1 MISLNGVVFMK
12 LSKRILSLA
21 LVGLSVLSLSS
32 CLILDGKGTRVN
44 KDLSYTWDESNYD
57 ALLKNMDRFEKAL
70 KGKNDLELVGSWLSV
85 QRAIYACATYRTI
98 EHINYAQGDDA
109 AYDRYMYFYDIVAEA
124 SKWQESLYQDMYDSA
139 YKDQFFQ
146 GYTEEE
152 IQKLINSK
160 KPDAYYELEK
170 KQEELLKGYRDLT
183 DEEIQDNTADIY
195 LALVK
200 NYKEEAKLLGY
211 DSYIDYAYK
220 DIYEREYT
228 PSEVTSFNGYVK
240 DTVLPLMQNLKN
252 IREDKVNAL
261 TNEEK
266 NRINSFHQANYNT
279 MIADIKDYGTF
290 IGDSYKNSLDFI
302 LKDGYIRL
310 GGDNANIDGAFTTYL
325 FMESLD
331 QPIIYFGPSYQNT
344 LTFIHEFGHYNNFM
358 VNGAGAM
365 SYDLAE
371 THSQANEL
379 LFLAWLSKNDASFTP
394 NVVDVLH
401 IDEVLDACRVIIL
414 ATMVNDFEYRVY
426 HSSDTLSTADFDTYY
441 QEAGDALG
449 GYDTIMDAVYG
460 ENKTTATAYWKRVVL
475 DNPCYYISYAM
486 SKIPSLEIYSY
497 ARNDLALARQKYKKT
512 YTLENGLKLT
522 EFLSVLDNAELYSP
536 FDSKAFDLIEA
547 LNIIETNS

>member
-1 MISLNGVVFMK
+1 MK

-21 LVGLSVLSLSS
+21 FVGLSVLSLSS
-32 CLILDGKGTRVN
+32 CLILDGKGTRVK
-44 KDLSYTWDESNYD
+44 KDLSYTWNEADYD
-57 ALLKNMDRFEKAL
+57 ALLKNMDRFEKAI
-70 KGKNDLELVGSWLSV
+70 KGKDDFELVGSWLSV
-85 QRAIYACATYRTI
+85 QRSIYACATYRTI

-170 KQEELLKGYRDLT
+170 KQEELVKGYRDLT
-183 DEEIQDNTADIY
+183 DDEIQDHTADIY

-228 PSEVTSFNGYVK
+228 PNEVSTFNGYVK
-240 DTVLPLMQNLKN
+240 DTVLPLMQNLKAL
-252 IREDKVNAL
+252 REDKVNAL
-261 TNEEK
+261 TEEEK
-266 NRINSFHQANYNT
+266 NRINSFHNANYNT
-279 MIADIKDYGTF
+279 MMEDIKDYGTF

-302 LKDGYIRL
+302 LNDGYIRL

-325 FMESLD
+325 YMDSLD

-344 LTFIHEFGHYNNFM
+344 LTFIHEFGHYNNFK

-379 LFLAWLSKNDASFTP
+379 LFLAWLSKNDKSFTQ

-449 GYDTIMDAVYG
+449 GYDTIMDAIYG
-460 ENKTTATAYWKRVVL
+460 ENKATATAYWKRVVL
-475 DNPCYYISYAM
+475 ENPCYYISYAM

-522 EFLSVLDNAELYSP
+522 EFLRVLDNAELYSP
-536 FDSKAFDLIEA
+536 FDSKAFDLIES

>member
-1 MISLNGVVFMK
+1 MK

-21 LVGLSVLSLSS
+21 FVGLSVLSLSS
-32 CLILDGKGTRVN
+32 CLILDGKGTRVK
-44 KDLSYTWDESNYD
+44 KDLSYTWNDADYD
-57 ALLKNMDRFEKAL
+57 ALLKNMDRFEKAI
-70 KGKNDLELVGSWLSV
+70 KGKDDFELVGSWLSV
-85 QRAIYACATYRTI
+85 QRTIYACATYRTI

-211 DSYIDYAYK
+211 DSFIDYAYK

-228 PSEVTSFNGYVK
+228 PNEVSTFNGYVK
-240 DTVLPLMQNLKN
+240 DTVLPLMQNLKAL
-252 IREDKVNAL
+252 REDKVNAL
-261 TNEEK
+261 TEEEK
-266 NRINSFHQANYNT
+266 NRINSFHTANYNT
-279 MIADIKDYGTF
+279 MIDDIKDYGTF

-302 LKDGYIRL
+302 LNDGYIRL

-325 FMESLD
+325 YMDSLD

-344 LTFIHEFGHYNNFM
+344 LTFIHEFGHYNNFK

-379 LFLAWLSKNDASFTP
+379 LFLAWLSKNDKSFTQ

-426 HSSDTLSTADFDTYY
+426 HSSDTLSVADFDTYY

-449 GYDTIMDAVYG
+449 GYDTIMDAIYG
-460 ENKTTATAYWKRVVL
+460 ENKATATAYWKRVVL
-475 DNPCYYISYAM
+475 ENPCYYISYAM

-512 YTLENGLKLT
+512 YTLENDLKLT
-522 EFLSVLDNAELYSP
+522 EFLRVLDNAELYSP
-536 FDSKAFDLIEA
+536 FDSKAFDLIES

>member
-1 MISLNGVVFMK
+1 MK

-21 LVGLSVLSLSS
+21 FVGLSVLSLSS

-44 KDLSYTWDESNYD
+44 KDLSYTWDEANYD

-85 QRAIYACATYRTI
+85 QRSIYACATYRTI
-98 EHINYAQGDDA
+98 EHINYAQGDDS

-124 SKWQESLYQDMYDSA
+124 AKWQESLYQDMYDSA

-170 KQEELLKGYRDLT
+170 KQEELVKGYRDLT
-183 DEEIQDNTADIY
+183 DEEIQDHTADIY

-211 DSYIDYAYK
+211 DSFIDYAYK

-228 PSEVTSFNGYVK
+228 PNEVSTFNGYVK
-240 DTVLPLMQNLKN
+240 DTVLPLMQNLKAL
-252 IREDKVNAL
+252 REDKVNAL

-302 LKDGYIRL
+302 LNDGYIRL

-325 FMESLD
+325 YMDSLD

-344 LTFIHEFGHYNNFM
+344 LTFIHEFGHYNNFK

-379 LFLAWLSKNDASFTP
+379 LFLAWLSKNDKSFTQ

-426 HSSDTLSTADFDTYY
+426 HSSDTLSVADFDTYY

-449 GYDTIMDAVYG
+449 GYDTIMDAIYG
-460 ENKTTATAYWKRVVL
+460 ENKATATAYWKRVVL
-475 DNPCYYISYAM
+475 ENPCYYISYAM

-512 YTLENGLKLT
+512 YTLENNLKLT
-522 EFLSVLDNAELYSP
+522 EFLRVLDNAELYSP
-536 FDSKAFDLIEA
+536 FDSKAFDLIES

>member
-1 MISLNGVVFMK
+1 MK

-21 LVGLSVLSLSS
+21 FVGLSVLSLSS
-32 CLILDGKGTRVN
+32 CLILDGKGTRVK
-44 KDLSYTWDESNYD
+44 KDLSYTWNEADYD
-57 ALLKNMDRFEKAL
+57 ALLKNMDRFEKAI
-70 KGKNDLELVGSWLSV
+70 KGKDDFELVGSWLSV
-85 QRAIYACATYRTI
+85 QRSIYACATYRTI

-170 KQEELLKGYRDLT
+170 KQEELVKGYRDLT
-183 DEEIQDNTADIY
+183 DDEIQDHTADIY

-240 DTVLPLMQNLKN
+240 DTVLPLMQNLKAL
-252 IREDKVNAL
+252 REDKVNAL
-261 TNEEK
+261 TEVEK
-266 NRINSFHQANYNT
+266 NRINSFHTANYNT
-279 MIADIKDYGTF
+279 MIEDIKDYGTF

-302 LKDGYIRL
+302 LNDGYIRL

-325 FMESLD
+325 YMDSLD

-344 LTFIHEFGHYNNFM
+344 LTFIHEFGHYNNFK

-379 LFLAWLSKNDASFTP
+379 LFLAWLSKNDKSFTQ

-449 GYDTIMDAVYG
+449 GYDTIMDAIYG
-460 ENKTTATAYWKRVVL
+460 ENKATATAYWKRVVL
-475 DNPCYYISYAM
+475 ENPCYYISYAM

-522 EFLSVLDNAELYSP
+522 EFLRVLDNAELYSP
-536 FDSKAFDLIEA
+536 FDSKAFDLIES

>member
-1 MISLNGVVFMK
+1 MK

-44 KDLSYTWDESNYD
+44 KDLSYTWDEANYD

-85 QRAIYACATYRTI
+85 QRTIYACATYRTI

-211 DSYIDYAYK
+211 DSFIDYAYK

-228 PSEVTSFNGYVK
+228 PNEVSTFNGYVK
-240 DTVLPLMQNLKN
+240 DTVLPLMQNLKAL
-252 IREDKVNAL
+252 REDKVNAL
-261 TNEEK
+261 TEEEK
-266 NRINSFHQANYNT
+266 NRINSFHTANYNT
-279 MIADIKDYGTF
+279 MMEDIKDYGTF

-302 LKDGYIRL
+302 LNDGYIRL

-325 FMESLD
+325 YMDSLD

-344 LTFIHEFGHYNNFM
+344 LTFIHEFGHYNNFK

-379 LFLAWLSKNDASFTP
+379 LFLAWLSKNDKSFTQ

-426 HSSDTLSTADFDTYY
+426 HSSDTLSIADFDTYY

-449 GYDTIMDAVYG
+449 GYDTIMDAIYG
-460 ENKTTATAYWKRVVL
+460 ENKATATAYWKRVVL
-475 DNPCYYISYAM
+475 ENPCYYISYAM

-512 YTLENGLKLT
+512 YTLGNDLKLT
-522 EFLSVLDNAELYSP
+522 EFLRVLDNAELYSP
-536 FDSKAFDLIEA
+536 FDSKAFDLIES
-547 LNIIETNS
+547 LNIMETNS